1 MGKPSPKYRRYY
13 SGHTIRSRT
22 GGRHLKKTEYADWK
36 QKKMPGR
43 QPKIK
48 DKTLLEFME
57 AKTKE
62 VQHIAPENIARDLKN
77 ELGVDYSLSGIH
89 NAMHRLNYTCQD
101 CGTPASNGYV
111 SEFLV
116 PCGELTPL

>member
-1 MGKPSPKYRRYY
+1 MGSNFTAITKSDFFGPAK
-13 SGHTIRSRT
+13 SRT
-22 GGRHLKKTEYADWK
+22 VNSTWNTRTGNKKIL
-36 QKKMPGR
+36 GR

-62 VQHIAPENIARDLKN
+62 GRHIVPENIARDLKN
-77 ELGVDYSLSGIH
+77 ELGVDCSLSGMR
-89 NAMHRLNYTCQD
+89 NATHRLNYTCQD
-101 CGTPASNGYV
+101 CGIPASNGYV
-111 SEFLV
+111 SEFLM